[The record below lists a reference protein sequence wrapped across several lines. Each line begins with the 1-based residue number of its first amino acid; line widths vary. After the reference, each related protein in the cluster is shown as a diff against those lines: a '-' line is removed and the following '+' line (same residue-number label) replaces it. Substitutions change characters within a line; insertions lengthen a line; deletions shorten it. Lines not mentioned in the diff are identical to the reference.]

1 MRRISVRCL
10 VAIALAIAA
19 HAAQPPEPV
28 WFVPWKVLNPAE
40 APPRAQLVVYWLPA
54 SRDDMRHSEL
64 LTSRTLTL
72 YSSQCVAMYVVR
84 PDDFERIS
92 KLGANQRAPIVLLL
106 DGDGR
111 EVTHID
117 SEAGALRIATV
128 ERVVRDEVHAREEEA
143 EKLLDQ
149 ARAKAEAGEK
159 DAAIT
164 MYRRVFDERCLL
176 PRQARTAQ
184 RALRKLGIDA
194 E

>member
-1 MRRISVRCL
+1 MRRFSVRCL
-10 VAIALAIAA
+10 VAIAFAIAA
-19 HAAQPPEPV
+19 DAAQPTEPV
-28 WFVPWKVLNPAE
+28 WFVPWKVLNPGD
-40 APPRAQLVVYWLPA
+40 APPAAQLVVYWLPA

-72 YSSQCVAMYVVR
+72 FSSQCVAMYVVR

-92 KLGANQRAPIVLLL
+92 KLGANQRAPLVLLL
-106 DGDGR
+106 DGEGR
-111 EVTHID
+111 EITHVE
-117 SEAGALRIATV
+117 SESGALRIASV
-128 ERVVRDEVHAREEEA
+128 ERVVRDEVHAREDEA

-149 ARAKAEAGEK
+149 ARAKADGGEK
-159 DAAIT
+159 GTAIA
-164 MYRRVFDERCLL
+164 MYRRVFDQRCLL